1 MPIIGV
7 PRPTISEIGDHRFL
21 GSHAWRAKMA
31 HSSRCRGLVSEIAA
45 RDWCGSRAGDEPGAA
60 QIVLRR
66 RDGRGWAQ
74 GARRHRSSWDCS
86 GRDDQDGHV
95 SPDELQ
101 QAKNPTCS
109 PSRPSSRTRSPSSC
123 FGLWRKPSVCPMKP
137 RLQVGSQPAMHSS
150 RASRAQ
156 RTLSVHRS
164 RKPLSSCPG

>member
-1 MPIIGV
+1 MPHQSARLAITDFWAHMLGGPKWHTAAAAAAWSQKLRHDFGV
-7 PRPTISEIGDHRFL
+7 AAVLAMSPAQRKSFFDGVMDVDGRKERDVTDHR
-21 GSHAWRAKMA
+21 GT
-31 HSSRCRGLVSEIAA
+31 AA
-45 RDWCGSRAGDEPGAA
+45 VVTIRTAMYR
-60 QIVLRR
+60 V
-66 RDGRGWAQ
+66 
-74 GARRHRSSWDCS
+74 
-86 GRDDQDGHV
+86 
-95 SPDELQ
+95 DELQ